1 MDGYILGSEQ
11 ASTQMGQKPGFSN
24 GVALLGSV
32 QEFTAGHSF
41 RTVDINSQV
50 LAFGGINYTTFVW
63 DPCTAQVARIVLSPK
78 NGVTPFALVIGTG
91 EPRSASSLK
100 DGATSII
107 MIKQDATGNRI
118 LEFDSA
124 FRFPNGVK
132 PTVSVGANTTTI
144 MSFIC
149 DGSKMYAST
158 NFNYPN

>member
-11 ASTQMGQKPGFSN
+11 ASTRLGQKPGFSN

-32 QEFTAGHSF
+32 QEFTAAHSF

-50 LAFGGINYTTFVW
+50 LALGGTNYTTFIW
-63 DPCTAQVARIVLSPK
+63 DPCIAQVARIVLSPK
-78 NGVTPFALVIGTG
+78 NGVTGFALLIGTG
-91 EPRSASSLK
+91 EPKSASSLK
-100 DGATSII
+100 DGATSIM
-107 MIKQDATGNRI
+107 MIKQDATGNRT
-118 LEFDSA
+118 LAFDSA
-124 FRFPNGVK
+124 FRFPNGVI
-132 PTVSVGANTTTI
+132 PSVSVGANTTTV

>member
-1 MDGYILGSEQ
+1 M
-11 ASTQMGQKPGFSN
+11 
-24 GVALLGSV
+24 LGSV
-32 QEFTAGHSF
+32 QEFTAAHSF

-50 LAFGGINYTTFVW
+50 EKLSGTDYTTFIW

-78 NGVTPFALVIGTG
+78 NGVTNFALLIGSG
-91 EPRSASSLK
+91 EPNKASSLK

-118 LEFDSA
+118 LAFASA
-124 FRFPNGVK
+124 FRFPNGVI
-132 PTVSVGANTTTI
+132 PSVSVGANTTTV
-144 MSFIC
+144 MSFVC